1 MPLWKI
7 YHPAK
12 TFSEEDKQSIAQR
25 ITGMYESFLPR
36 FYVNVFFHEL
46 SKSSF
51 YIGGEPTEDFVR
63 VTIAHL
69 ARSIKDAEAQQRFLQ
84 GCAKILE
91 PFVAARGLR
100 WELHVDETPFELWTV
115 NGLKPPLPD
124 TPEEQLWRKENRAIP
139 YGSEAS

>member
-12 TFSEEDKQSIAQR
+12 AFSEEDKQAIAQR

-36 FYVNVFFHEL
+36 FYVNVFFNEL
-46 SKSSF
+46 PKSSF
-51 YIGGEPTEDFVR
+51 YIGGEPTDDFIR

-84 GCAKILE
+84 GCAKVLE
-91 PFVAARGLR
+91 PFVAARGFR

-115 NGLKPPLPD
+115 NGLKPPLPN
-124 TPEEQLWRKENRAIP
+124 TPEEQRWRRENRAVP
-139 YGSEAS
+139 HSADTR